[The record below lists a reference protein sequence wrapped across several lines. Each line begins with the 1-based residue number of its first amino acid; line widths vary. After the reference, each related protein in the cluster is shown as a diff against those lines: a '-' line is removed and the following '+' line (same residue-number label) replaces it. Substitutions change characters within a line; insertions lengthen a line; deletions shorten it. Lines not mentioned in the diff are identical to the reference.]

1 MKKTL
6 NAQLRNMNLFSVNN
20 KLMKVMKEGNEF
32 RRTIQ
37 YFQTD
42 LLG

>member
-6 NAQLRNMNLFSVNN
+6 NAKLRNMNLFSVNN
-20 KLMKVMKEGNEF
+20 RLMKIMREENEF
-32 RRTIQ
+32 QKTVQ